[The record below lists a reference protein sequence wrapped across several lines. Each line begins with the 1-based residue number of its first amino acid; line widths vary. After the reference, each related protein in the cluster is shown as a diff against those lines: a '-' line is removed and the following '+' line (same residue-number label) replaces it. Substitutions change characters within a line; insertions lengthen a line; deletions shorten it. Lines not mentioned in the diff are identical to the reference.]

1 MICHLPSITAQ
12 PTMPFSKRQKHGNRH
27 VIAMNSFQKTKLLIF
42 FEIVNKNAR
51 NISGASHFS
60 AFSPKNKKLNVNLRA
75 CS

>member
-1 MICHLPSITAQ
+1 MICHRPCITAQ
-12 PTMPFSKRQKHGNRH
+12 QTISFSRRQKHGNRQ
-27 VIAMNSFQKTKLLIF
+27 VVAMNRFQKTKLLIF

>member
-1 MICHLPSITAQ
+1 M
-12 PTMPFSKRQKHGNRH
+12 K
-27 VIAMNSFQKTKLLIF
+27 SFQKTKLLIF